1 MIFFIFYLN
10 KKIENVSSS
19 LDNKITNLEHS
30 IKLTDYKYYLL
41 NQQFKTI
48 FSYIFNF
55 KNESSIYKLL
65 SPRGISGK
73 KKVRIGANSDGGYI
87 LLDDFENVKIAYS
100 FGISTEISFDKALAD
115 KNIDVYMY
123 DHTIEKLP
131 FSNLKF
137 HWKKV
142 GITDQKG
149 IKNNMKTLSEL
160 IKDNGHINENN
171 IILKMDIEGSEWDIF
186 NNIREDILLQ
196 FKYILVEFHF
206 RDEFKSIYSK
216 VFKKLNKSHQI
227 FHLHCNNCCPII
239 NFDGYMICSAL
250 EVSYIIKANNTFIP
264 NLDSFPVKNI
274 DYVNVKE
281 QLDINFFLNM
291 YSIDNLFIN

>member
-1 MIFFIFYLN
+1 M
-10 KKIENVSSS
+10 
-19 LDNKITNLEHS
+19 
-30 IKLTDYKYYLL
+30 
-41 NQQFKTI
+41 
-48 FSYIFNF
+48 
-55 KNESSIYKLL
+55 
-65 SPRGISGK
+65 
-73 KKVRIGANSDGGYI
+73 RIGANSDGGYI